1 MSDLLPTLVIGGG
14 ISGLVLAERLASAGK
29 PVRLFESTT
38 RLGGAIRTF
47 EHDGYLYDAGPDAM
61 LAAKPEARMLIE
73 RLGLLDDLV
82 RPLPGAARVYVAHDE
97 RLHPMPEGLAL
108 GVPTRPSALV
118 DTDLLSFTGKLRA
131 CCEPFVPRRVPRDA
145 GGKKDAA
152 NGDDSIADESILSF
166 ATRRVG
172 AEMAERIV
180 GPLLSGVF
188 AGDPAELGIEAC
200 FPQLARF
207 EREVGSL
214 LLGTT
219 GTKSVW
225 GALTREKKA
234 PVSPFLGLRRGL
246 GSLITALEAALP
258 SEVVT
263 RGAIATHVSLEGGA
277 GALAGR
283 AVAADGAGVGSARAL
298 AASGAPP
305 QKNDTPSLAEPVVR
319 IHFAN
324 GSSALGRRLVIAG
337 PPWLAARLLGTVD
350 AKLAALL
357 GEVRGNP
364 TATVVFGFDQAG
376 IERALDGSG
385 FIVPPGE
392 GDVLASTWISSKW
405 ANRAPRGK
413 VVLRAFLGGARPRVL
428 ARGALRAVTDL
439 DDRELADVAY
449 RELSRFMGPLGK
461 PEFERV
467 VRYERGSPQPDV
479 RHLSRVAEIRAAAAA
494 HTNWLSLIGPGYGGV
509 GIPDCIRG
517 AEDVAARLLQA

>member
-1 MSDLLPTLVIGGG
+1 MSDPLPTLVIGGG
-14 ISGLVLAERLASAGK
+14 ISGLVLAERLASARQ

-61 LAAKPEARMLIE
+61 LAAKSEARTLIE
-73 RLGLLDDLV
+73 RLGLADDLV
-82 RPLPGAARVYVAHDE
+82 RPLPGAARVYVAHDG

-118 DTDLLSFTGKLRA
+118 DTELLSFTGKLRA
-131 CCEPFVPRRVPRDA
+131 CCEPFVPRRIPRDA
-145 GGKKDAA
+145 LDDAPNREDS
-152 NGDDSIADESILSF
+152 NGDESILSF

-207 EREVGSL
+207 EREAGSL

-246 GSLITALEAALP
+246 GSLVAALEAALP
-258 SEVVT
+258 SDVVT
-263 RGAIATHVSLEGGA
+263 RGAIATHVSLEGDA
-277 GALAGR
+277 GAHG
-283 AVAADGAGVGSARAL
+283 ARAL
-298 AASGAPP
+298 SASGAPP
-305 QKNDTPSLAEPVVR
+305 PKNDTPSLGEPVVR
-319 IHFAN
+319 VHFAD
-324 GSSALGRRLVIAG
+324 GSSVVGQRLVIAG
-337 PPWLAARLLGTVD
+337 PPWLAARLLGACD

-376 IERALDGSG
+376 IERSLDGSG

-405 ANRAPRGK
+405 AGRAPRGK

-428 ARGALRAVTDL
+428 AGGALRAVSEL
-439 DDRELADVAY
+439 DDRELAEVAY
-449 RELSRFMGPLGK
+449 RELSRFMGSLGR

-479 RHLSRVAEIRAAAAA
+479 RHLGRVAAIRGAAERHA
-494 HTNWLSLIGPGYGGV
+494 NWLSLIGPGYGGV

-517 AEDVAARLLQA
+517 AEDLAARLLEG